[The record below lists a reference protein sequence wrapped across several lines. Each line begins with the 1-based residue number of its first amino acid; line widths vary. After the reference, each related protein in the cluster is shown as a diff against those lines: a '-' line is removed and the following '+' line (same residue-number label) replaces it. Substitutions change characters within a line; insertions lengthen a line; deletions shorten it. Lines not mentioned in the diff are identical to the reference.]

1 MTKQKTRSRQV
12 SAQDTSVPALLPA
25 LKSFALTLTVTALL
39 LVAFTVGAYSFADP
53 GAVTGTA
60 ALICLAVA
68 SFAGGIISS
77 VIARQNA
84 MLVSCMAGGMFVAL
98 AFDSIN
104 DPLLMMCGYA
114 ASFALHCLGTVAASK
129 LSGGR
134 KKRRRAY

>member
-1 MTKQKTRSRQV
+1 M

-98 AFDSIN
+98 LLILALAFDSIN